1 MTKLKGLFNGGYLG
15 GVILILILLN
25 IIFSLLNVKID
36 LTADQRFSLAGG
48 TQEFLK
54 KTKDQANRISLK
66 IYLEGDLPAE
76 IQGFRNAIE
85 DKLKDFKS
93 LAGNRIEYEFIN
105 PNEGHASKK
114 EEYFFLKGLF
124 NKGILPTK
132 VVYVKNGIQSQLI
145 LWPGAEITCSANGVI
160 KETYIQFLPGTPNGD
175 PLELN
180 RINPIVE
187 NALNNLEYNI
197 LSAMRKI
204 SQSEKQRVAFL
215 QGHGELKEQE
225 TINARAV
232 LSPYFYLTMLNLG
245 SESSYKELNDL
256 DGIIIANPTKPFS
269 DLDLYFLDQFV
280 MHGGRLMVFLNTLKH
295 QEDSLGRNLFDHT
308 LRKNIKLDK
317 MMFDYGIRI
326 HENYVFDRICGYRKV
341 QLKNTSSL
349 SWPYYVLSSP
359 SLHPITRNI
368 DPVYLAYPN
377 ELQLIERPGVKLSK
391 ILTSS
396 SNSNRSGI
404 APQIS
409 LMDFQV
415 FGENPTFIE
424 NPDDP
429 INKITLA
436 AMAEGEIPSY
446 FSNRELADEYNRSIE
461 EVAEMQKVPKKFRT
475 KRVKSSSEAKVFV
488 VGNGTFIANEY
499 DSVFQGGSYQYRP
512 FPAFPFNALK
522 YSKVPD
528 INGRPLIFGNQEFIQ
543 NMVDYMLGDNSVLD
557 IRSRQIELRQLDQR
571 KMIAE
576 GNFLRYL
583 NLLTPLG
590 VIAILAML
598 VYVLRRKKYHSP

>member
-1 MTKLKGLFNGGYLG
+1 MFKWKGLFNGGYLAG
-15 GVILILILLN
+15 IIAVLILLN
-25 IIFSLLNVKID
+25 VIFSLLHFKLD

-48 TQEFLK
+48 TREFLK
-54 KTKDQANRISLK
+54 NTKNQESRISLK

-93 LAGNRIEYEFIN
+93 LAGNRIEYEFVN

-132 VVYVKNGIQSQLI
+132 VVYVKNGVQSQLI
-145 LWPGAEITCSANGVI
+145 LWAGAEISCAANGVI
-160 KETYIQFLPGTPNGD
+160 KESYLQFLPGTPNGD

-180 RINPIVE
+180 RINPIIE
-187 NALNNLEYNI
+187 NALNNLEYNL

-204 SQSEKQRVAFL
+204 SQSEKKRIAFL

-232 LSPYFYLTMLNLG
+232 LSPYFYLTTLTLG
-245 SESSYKELNDL
+245 SEASYQELNDL
-256 DGIIIANPTKPFS
+256 DGIIVANPTKPFS
-269 DLDLYFLDQFV
+269 DIDLYFLDQFV
-280 MHGGRLMVFLNTLKH
+280 MNGGRLMVFMNTLHH
-295 QEDSLGRNLFDHT
+295 QDDSLSKNYFDHT

-317 MMFDYGIRI
+317 MMFDYGIRM

-368 DPVYLAYPN
+368 DPVYLPYPN

-396 SNSNRSGI
+396 SNANRSGI

-415 FGENPTFIE
+415 FGENPLFIE

-429 INKITLA
+429 LNKITLA

-446 FSNRELADEYNRSIE
+446 FSNRELADENSRSIE
-461 EVAEMQKVPKKFRT
+461 SVAEMRKVPKKFRT
-475 KRVKSSSEAKVFV
+475 KKVKSSNDAKVFV
-488 VGNGTFIANEY
+488 VGNGTFLANEY

-512 FPAFPFNALK
+512 FPAFPYNALK

-528 INGRPLIFGNQEFIQ
+528 INGRPLIYGNQEFIQ

-571 KMIAE
+571 KMMDE
-576 GNFLRYL
+576 GNFIRYI
-583 NLLTPLG
+583 NLLVPFLLIAFLGG
-590 VIAILAML
+590 VIFFL
-598 VYVLRRKKYHSP
+598 RKKKYQ

>member
-1 MTKLKGLFNGGYLG
+1 MFKRKGLFNGGYFAG
-15 GVILILILLN
+15 IITVLILLN
-25 IIFSLLNVKID
+25 VIFSLLHFKLD
-36 LTADQRFSLAGG
+36 LTADQRFSLARG
-48 TQEFLK
+48 TQAFLK
-54 KTKDQANRISLK
+54 KTKNQESRISLK

-93 LAGNRIEYEFIN
+93 LAGNRIEYEFVN

-132 VVYVKNGIQSQLI
+132 VVYVKNGIQSQLV
-145 LWPGAEITCSANGVI
+145 LWAGAEISCSANGVI
-160 KETYIQFLPGTPNGD
+160 KESYLQFLPGTPNGD

-180 RINPIVE
+180 RINPIIE
-187 NALNNLEYNI
+187 NALNNLEYNL

-204 SQSEKQRVAFL
+204 SQSEKKRIAFL

-232 LSPYFYLTMLNLG
+232 LSPYFYLTTLSLG
-245 SESSYKELNDL
+245 SEASYQELNDL
-256 DGIIIANPTKPFS
+256 DGIIVANPTQPFS

-280 MHGGRLMVFLNTLKH
+280 MNGGRLMVFMNTLHH
-295 QEDSLGRNLFDHT
+295 QEDSLGKNYFDHT
-308 LRKNIKLDK
+308 LRKNIKLDR
-317 MMFDYGIRI
+317 MMFDYGIRM

-368 DPVYLAYPN
+368 DPVYLPYPN
-377 ELQLIERPGVKLSK
+377 ELQLIERPGVRLSK
-391 ILTSS
+391 ILTTS
-396 SNSNRSGI
+396 SNANRSGI

-415 FGENPTFIE
+415 FGENPLFIE

-446 FSNRELADEYNRSIE
+446 FSNRELADENSRSIE
-461 EVAEMQKVPKKFRT
+461 SVAEMRKVPKKFRI
-475 KRVKSSSEAKVFV
+475 KKVKSSNDAKVFV
-488 VGNGTFIANEY
+488 VGNGTFLANEY

-512 FPAFPFNALK
+512 YPAFPFNALK
-522 YSKVPD
+522 YSKIPD
-528 INGRPLIFGNQEFIQ
+528 INGRPLIYGNQEFIQ
-543 NMVDYMLGDNSVLD
+543 NLVDYMLGDNSVLD

-571 KMIAE
+571 KMMDE
-576 GNFLRYL
+576 GNFIRYI
-583 NLLTPLG
+583 NLLIPFLLIALLGG
-590 VIAILAML
+590 VIFFL
-598 VYVLRRKKYHSP
+598 RKKKYQ

>member
-1 MTKLKGLFNGGYLG
+1 MFKRKGLFNGGYFAG
-15 GVILILILLN
+15 IITVLILLN
-25 IIFSLLNVKID
+25 VIFSLLHFKLD
-36 LTADQRFSLAGG
+36 LTADQRFSLARG
-48 TQEFLK
+48 TQAFLK
-54 KTKDQANRISLK
+54 KTKNQESRISLK

-93 LAGNRIEYEFIN
+93 LAGNRIEYEFVN

-132 VVYVKNGIQSQLI
+132 VVYVKNGIQSQLV
-145 LWPGAEITCSANGVI
+145 LWAGAEISCSANGVI
-160 KETYIQFLPGTPNGD
+160 KESYLQFLPGTPNGD

-180 RINPIVE
+180 RINPIIE
-187 NALNNLEYNI
+187 NALNNLEYNL

-204 SQSEKQRVAFL
+204 SQSEKKRIAFL

-232 LSPYFYLTMLNLG
+232 LSPYFYLTTLTLG
-245 SESSYKELNDL
+245 SEASYQELNDL
-256 DGIIIANPTKPFS
+256 DGIIVANPTRPFS

-280 MHGGRLMVFLNTLKH
+280 MNGGRLMVFMNTLHH
-295 QEDSLGRNLFDHT
+295 QEDSLGKNYFDHT
-308 LRKNIKLDK
+308 LRKNIKLDR
-317 MMFDYGIRI
+317 MMFDYGIRM
-326 HENYVFDRICGYRKV
+326 HENYVFDRVCGYRKV

-368 DPVYLAYPN
+368 DPVYLPYPN
-377 ELQLIERPGVKLSK
+377 ELQLIERPGVRLSK
-391 ILTSS
+391 ILTTS
-396 SNSNRSGI
+396 SNANRSGI

-415 FGENPTFIE
+415 FGENPLFIE

-446 FSNRELADEYNRSIE
+446 FSNRELADENSRSIE
-461 EVAEMQKVPKKFRT
+461 SVAEMRKVPKKFRI
-475 KRVKSSSEAKVFV
+475 KKVKSSNDAKVFV
-488 VGNGTFIANEY
+488 VGNGTFLANEY

-512 FPAFPFNALK
+512 YPAFPFNALK
-522 YSKVPD
+522 YSKIPD
-528 INGRPLIFGNQEFIQ
+528 INGRPLIYGNQEFIQ
-543 NMVDYMLGDNSVLD
+543 NLVDYMLGDNSVLD

-571 KMIAE
+571 KMMDE
-576 GNFLRYL
+576 GNFIRYI
-583 NLLTPLG
+583 NLLIPFLLIALLGG
-590 VIAILAML
+590 VIFFL
-598 VYVLRRKKYHSP
+598 RKKKYQ

>member
-1 MTKLKGLFNGGYLG
+1 MFKRKGLFNGGYFAG
-15 GVILILILLN
+15 IITVLILLN
-25 IIFSLLNVKID
+25 VIFSLLHFKLD
-36 LTADQRFSLAGG
+36 LTADQRFSLARG
-48 TQEFLK
+48 TQAFLK
-54 KTKDQANRISLK
+54 KTKNQESRISLK

-93 LAGNRIEYEFIN
+93 LAGNRIEYEFVN

-132 VVYVKNGIQSQLI
+132 VVYVKNGIQSQLV
-145 LWPGAEITCSANGVI
+145 LWAGAEISCSANGVI
-160 KETYIQFLPGTPNGD
+160 KESYLQFLPGTPNGD

-180 RINPIVE
+180 RINPIIE
-187 NALNNLEYNI
+187 NALNNLEYNL

-204 SQSEKQRVAFL
+204 SQSEKKRIAFL

-232 LSPYFYLTMLNLG
+232 LSPYFYLTTLTLG
-245 SESSYKELNDL
+245 SEASYQELNDL
-256 DGIIIANPTKPFS
+256 DGIIVANPTQPFS

-280 MHGGRLMVFLNTLKH
+280 MNGGRLMVFMNTLHH
-295 QEDSLGRNLFDHT
+295 QEDSLGKNYFDHT
-308 LRKNIKLDK
+308 LRKNIKLDR
-317 MMFDYGIRI
+317 MMFDYGIRM
-326 HENYVFDRICGYRKV
+326 HENYVFDRVCGYRKV

-368 DPVYLAYPN
+368 DPVYLPYPN
-377 ELQLIERPGVKLSK
+377 ELQLIERPGVRLSK
-391 ILTSS
+391 ILTTS
-396 SNSNRSGI
+396 SNANRSGI

-415 FGENPTFIE
+415 FGENPLFIE

-446 FSNRELADEYNRSIE
+446 FSNRELADENSRSIE
-461 EVAEMQKVPKKFRT
+461 SVAEMRKVPKKFRI
-475 KRVKSSSEAKVFV
+475 KKVKSSNDAKVFV
-488 VGNGTFIANEY
+488 VGNGTFLANEY

-512 FPAFPFNALK
+512 YPAFPFNALK
-522 YSKVPD
+522 YSKIPD
-528 INGRPLIFGNQEFIQ
+528 INGRPLIYGNQEFIQ
-543 NMVDYMLGDNSVLD
+543 NLVDYMLGDNSVLD

-571 KMIAE
+571 KMMDE
-576 GNFLRYL
+576 GNFIRYI
-583 NLLTPLG
+583 NLLIPFLLIALLGG
-590 VIAILAML
+590 VIFFL
-598 VYVLRRKKYHSP
+598 RKKKYQ

>member
-1 MTKLKGLFNGGYLG
+1 MFKRKGLFNGGYFAG
-15 GVILILILLN
+15 IITVLILLN
-25 IIFSLLNVKID
+25 VIFSLLHFKLD
-36 LTADQRFSLAGG
+36 LTADQRFSLARG
-48 TQEFLK
+48 TQAFLK
-54 KTKDQANRISLK
+54 KTKNQESRISLK

-93 LAGNRIEYEFIN
+93 LAGNRIEYEFVN

-132 VVYVKNGIQSQLI
+132 VVYVKNGIQSQLV
-145 LWPGAEITCSANGVI
+145 LWAGAEISCSANGVI
-160 KETYIQFLPGTPNGD
+160 KESYLQFLPGTPNGD

-180 RINPIVE
+180 RINPIIE
-187 NALNNLEYNI
+187 NALNNLEYNL

-204 SQSEKQRVAFL
+204 SQSEKKRIAFL

-232 LSPYFYLTMLNLG
+232 LSPYFYLTTLSLG
-245 SESSYKELNDL
+245 SEASYQELNDL
-256 DGIIIANPTKPFS
+256 DGIIVANPTQPFS

-280 MHGGRLMVFLNTLKH
+280 MNGGRLMVFMNTLHH
-295 QEDSLGRNLFDHT
+295 QEDSLGKNYFDHT
-308 LRKNIKLDK
+308 LRKNIKLDR
-317 MMFDYGIRI
+317 MMFDYGIRM
-326 HENYVFDRICGYRKV
+326 HENYVFDRVCGYRKV

-368 DPVYLAYPN
+368 DPVYLPYPN
-377 ELQLIERPGVKLSK
+377 ELQLIERPGVRLSK
-391 ILTSS
+391 ILTTS
-396 SNSNRSGI
+396 SNANRSGI

-415 FGENPTFIE
+415 FGENPLFIE

-446 FSNRELADEYNRSIE
+446 FSNRELADENSRSIE
-461 EVAEMQKVPKKFRT
+461 SVAEMRKVPKKFRI
-475 KRVKSSSEAKVFV
+475 KKVKSSNDAKVFV
-488 VGNGTFIANEY
+488 VGNGTFLANEY

-512 FPAFPFNALK
+512 YPAFPFNALK
-522 YSKVPD
+522 YSKIPD
-528 INGRPLIFGNQEFIQ
+528 INGRPLIYGNQEFIQ
-543 NMVDYMLGDNSVLD
+543 NLVDYMLGDNSVLD

-571 KMIAE
+571 KMMDE
-576 GNFLRYL
+576 GNFIRYI
-583 NLLTPLG
+583 NLLIPFLLIALLGG
-590 VIAILAML
+590 VIFFL
-598 VYVLRRKKYHSP
+598 RKKKYQ

>member
-1 MTKLKGLFNGGYLG
+1 MFKRKGLFNGGYFAG
-15 GVILILILLN
+15 IITVLILLN
-25 IIFSLLNVKID
+25 VIFSLLHFKLD
-36 LTADQRFSLAGG
+36 LTADQRFSLARG
-48 TQEFLK
+48 TQAFLK
-54 KTKDQANRISLK
+54 KTKNQESRISLK

-93 LAGNRIEYEFIN
+93 LAGNRIEYEFVN

-132 VVYVKNGIQSQLI
+132 VVYVKNGIQSQLV
-145 LWPGAEITCSANGVI
+145 LWAGAEISCSANGVI
-160 KETYIQFLPGTPNGD
+160 KESYLQFLPGTPNGD

-180 RINPIVE
+180 RINPIIE
-187 NALNNLEYNI
+187 NALNNLEYNL

-204 SQSEKQRVAFL
+204 SQSEKKRIAFL

-232 LSPYFYLTMLNLG
+232 LSPYFYLTTLTLG
-245 SESSYKELNDL
+245 SEASYKELNDL
-256 DGIIIANPTKPFS
+256 DGIIVANPTQPFS

-280 MHGGRLMVFLNTLKH
+280 MNGGRLMVFMNTLHH
-295 QEDSLGRNLFDHT
+295 QEDSLGKNYFDHT
-308 LRKNIKLDK
+308 LRKNIKLDR
-317 MMFDYGIRI
+317 MMFDYGIRM
-326 HENYVFDRICGYRKV
+326 HENYVFDRVCGYRKV

-368 DPVYLAYPN
+368 DPVYLPYPN
-377 ELQLIERPGVKLSK
+377 ELQLIERPGVRLSK
-391 ILTSS
+391 ILTTS
-396 SNSNRSGI
+396 SNANRSGI

-415 FGENPTFIE
+415 FGENPLFIE

-446 FSNRELADEYNRSIE
+446 FSNRELADENSRSIE
-461 EVAEMQKVPKKFRT
+461 SVAEMRKVPKKFRI
-475 KRVKSSSEAKVFV
+475 KKVKSSNDAKVFV
-488 VGNGTFIANEY
+488 VGNGTFLANEY

-512 FPAFPFNALK
+512 YPAFPFNALK
-522 YSKVPD
+522 YSKIPD
-528 INGRPLIFGNQEFIQ
+528 INGRPLIYGNQEFIQ
-543 NMVDYMLGDNSVLD
+543 NLVDYMLGDNSVLD

-571 KMIAE
+571 KMMDE
-576 GNFLRYL
+576 GNFIRYI
-583 NLLTPLG
+583 NLLIPFLLIALLGG
-590 VIAILAML
+590 VIFFL
-598 VYVLRRKKYHSP
+598 RKKKYQ

>member
-1 MTKLKGLFNGGYLG
+1 MFKWKRLFNGGYLAG
-15 GVILILILLN
+15 IIAVLILLN
-25 IIFSLLNVKID
+25 VIFSLLHFKLD

-48 TQEFLK
+48 TREFLK
-54 KTKDQANRISLK
+54 NTKNQESRISLK

-93 LAGNRIEYEFIN
+93 LAGNRIEYEFVN

-132 VVYVKNGIQSQLI
+132 VVYVKNGVQSQLI
-145 LWPGAEITCSANGVI
+145 LWAGAEISCAANGVI
-160 KETYIQFLPGTPNGD
+160 KESYLQFLPGTPNGD

-180 RINPIVE
+180 RINPIIE
-187 NALNNLEYNI
+187 NALNNLEYNL

-204 SQSEKQRVAFL
+204 SQSEKKRIAFL

-232 LSPYFYLTMLNLG
+232 LSPYFYLTTLTLG
-245 SESSYKELNDL
+245 SEASYQELNDL
-256 DGIIIANPTKPFS
+256 DGIIVANPTKPFS
-269 DLDLYFLDQFV
+269 DIDLYFLDQFV
-280 MHGGRLMVFLNTLKH
+280 MNGGRLMVFMNTLHH
-295 QEDSLGRNLFDHT
+295 QEDSLSKNYFDHT

-317 MMFDYGIRI
+317 MMFDYGIRM

-368 DPVYLAYPN
+368 DPVYLPYPN

-396 SNSNRSGI
+396 SNANRSGI

-415 FGENPTFIE
+415 FGENPLFIE

-429 INKITLA
+429 LNKITLA

-446 FSNRELADEYNRSIE
+446 FSNRELADENSRSIE
-461 EVAEMQKVPKKFRT
+461 SVAEMRKVPKKFRT
-475 KRVKSSSEAKVFV
+475 KKVKSSNDAKVFV
-488 VGNGTFIANEY
+488 VGNGTFLANEY

-528 INGRPLIFGNQEFIQ
+528 INGRPLIYGNQEFIQ

-571 KMIAE
+571 KMMDE
-576 GNFLRYL
+576 GNFIRYI
-583 NLLTPLG
+583 NLLVPFLLIALLGG
-590 VIAILAML
+590 VIFFL
-598 VYVLRRKKYHSP
+598 RKKKYQ

>member
-1 MTKLKGLFNGGYLG
+1 MFKRKGLFNGGYFAG
-15 GVILILILLN
+15 IITVLILLN
-25 IIFSLLNVKID
+25 VIFSLLHFKLD
-36 LTADQRFSLAGG
+36 LTADQRFSLARG
-48 TQEFLK
+48 TQAFLK
-54 KTKDQANRISLK
+54 KTKNQESRISLK

-93 LAGNRIEYEFIN
+93 LAGNRIEYEFVN

-132 VVYVKNGIQSQLI
+132 VVYVKNGIQSQLV
-145 LWPGAEITCSANGVI
+145 LWAGAEISCSANGVI
-160 KETYIQFLPGTPNGD
+160 KESYLQFLPGTPNGD

-180 RINPIVE
+180 RINPIIE
-187 NALNNLEYNI
+187 NALNNLEYNL

-204 SQSEKQRVAFL
+204 SQSEKKRIAFL

-232 LSPYFYLTMLNLG
+232 LSPYFYLTTLTLG
-245 SESSYKELNDL
+245 SEASYQELNDL
-256 DGIIIANPTKPFS
+256 DGIIVANPTQPFS

-280 MHGGRLMVFLNTLKH
+280 MNGGRLMVFMNTLQH
-295 QEDSLGRNLFDHT
+295 QEDSLGKNYFDHT
-308 LRKNIKLDK
+308 LRKNIKLDR
-317 MMFDYGIRI
+317 MMFDYGIRM
-326 HENYVFDRICGYRKV
+326 HENYVFDRVCGYRKV

-368 DPVYLAYPN
+368 DPVYLPYPN
-377 ELQLIERPGVKLSK
+377 ELQLIERPGVRLSK
-391 ILTSS
+391 ILTTS
-396 SNSNRSGI
+396 SNANRSGI

-415 FGENPTFIE
+415 FGENPLFIE

-446 FSNRELADEYNRSIE
+446 FSNRELADENSRSIE
-461 EVAEMQKVPKKFRT
+461 SVAEMRKVPKKFRI
-475 KRVKSSSEAKVFV
+475 KKVKSSNDAKVFV
-488 VGNGTFIANEY
+488 VGNGTFLANEY

-512 FPAFPFNALK
+512 YPAFPFNALK
-522 YSKVPD
+522 YSKIPD
-528 INGRPLIFGNQEFIQ
+528 INGRPLIYGNQEFIQ
-543 NMVDYMLGDNSVLD
+543 NLVDYMLGDNSVLD

-571 KMIAE
+571 KMMDE
-576 GNFLRYL
+576 GNFIRYI
-583 NLLTPLG
+583 NLLIPFLLIALLGG
-590 VIAILAML
+590 VIFFL
-598 VYVLRRKKYHSP
+598 RKKKYQ

>member
-1 MTKLKGLFNGGYLG
+1 LLHLKL
-15 GVILILILLN
+15 
-25 IIFSLLNVKID
+25 D

-48 TQEFLK
+48 TREFLS
-54 KTKDQANRISLK
+54 KTKNQESRISLK

-93 LAGNRIEYEFIN
+93 LAGNRIEYEFVN

-145 LWPGAEITCSANGVI
+145 LWAGAEISCSANGVI
-160 KETYIQFLPGTPNGD
+160 KESSLQFLPGTPNGD

-180 RINPIVE
+180 RINPIIE
-187 NALNNLEYNI
+187 NALNNLEYNL

-204 SQSEKQRVAFL
+204 SQSEKKRIAFL

-232 LSPYFYLTMLNLG
+232 LGPYFYLTTLTLG
-245 SESSYKELNDL
+245 SEASYQELNDL
-256 DGIIIANPTKPFS
+256 DGIIVANPTQPFS
-269 DLDLYFLDQFV
+269 DLDLYFLDQFL
-280 MHGGRLMVFLNTLKH
+280 MNGGRLMVFMNTLHH
-295 QEDSLGRNLFDHT
+295 QEDSLGKNYFDHT

-317 MMFDYGIRI
+317 MMFDYGIRM
-326 HENYVFDRICGYRKV
+326 HENYVFDRVCGYRKV

-349 SWPYYVLSSP
+349 SWPYFVLSSP

-368 DPVYLAYPN
+368 DPVHLPYPN
-377 ELQLIERPGVKLSK
+377 ELQLIERSGVKLSK

-415 FGENPTFIE
+415 FGENPLFIE

-446 FSNRELADEYNRSIE
+446 FSNRELADENNRSIE
-461 EVAEMQKVPKKFRT
+461 SVEAMQKVPKKFRT
-475 KRVKSSSEAKVFV
+475 KKVKSTNGAKVFV
-488 VGNGTFIANEY
+488 VGNGTFLANEY

-522 YSKVPD
+522 YSKIPD
-528 INGRPLIFGNQEFIQ
+528 INGRPLIYGNQEFIQ
-543 NMVDYMLGDNSVLD
+543 NLVDYMLGDNSVLD

-571 KMIAE
+571 KMMDE
-576 GNFLRYL
+576 GNFIRYI
-583 NLLTPLG
+583 NLFIPFLLIALLG
-590 VIAILAML
+590 GFIFFL
-598 VYVLRRKKYHSP
+598 RKKKYQL